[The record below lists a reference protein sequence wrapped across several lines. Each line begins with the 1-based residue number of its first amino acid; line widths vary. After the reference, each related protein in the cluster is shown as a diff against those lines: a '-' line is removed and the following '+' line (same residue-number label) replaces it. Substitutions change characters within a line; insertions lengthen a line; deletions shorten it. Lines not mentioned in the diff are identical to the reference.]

1 MRALCLQL
9 QCEQSKGVICIRSDH
24 EREFDNSAFNDFYES
39 EGAFHEFSA
48 PLTPQQNGVV
58 ECKNCTLQEMV
69 CVMLHAKAFPLYF

>member
-24 EREFDNSAFNDFYES
+24 EREFDNGAFNDFYES

-48 PLTPQQNGVV
+48 PLTPQQNG
-58 ECKNCTLQEMV
+58 
-69 CVMLHAKAFPLYF
+69 